1 MYPGLN
7 ALDCR
12 VAELR
17 YHQMVAEGQRQ
28 QFIAGIRQAPAD
40 FRPASTTIRRQLGTL
55 LMRTCQYLLGAHAVT
70 RDNLGSVAAGER
82 AAIA

>member
-1 MYPGLN
+1 MYLGLN
-7 ALDCR
+7 ETDCR

-17 YHQMVAEGQRQ
+17 YHQMVTEGQRQ
-28 QFIAGIRQAPAD
+28 QFIGGIRQAPAG
-40 FRPASTTIRRQLGTL
+40 FRPASTANRRQLGTF
-55 LMRTCQYLLGAHAVT
+55 LMRTGQCLLGAHGVT